1 MKAGKIL
8 LGAAAFTCALFMCT
22 AGGPDGLSLVLNA
35 YSAEKTGVAVNET
48 SFPDTAFRKYVSESI
63 DRDGNSLLSADEIRA
78 VKSVSVSGMKIE
90 SLAGIEYFT
99 EITSLICQDNL
110 LTELDVS
117 SNKALVS
124 LSASGNMLSEIDLSR
139 NTKLENLDLGMTS
152 KDGVT
157 YGNDLTELDLSKN
170 RKLKNLSCVSNR
182 LKTLDLSGCP
192 KMEIVKCSY
201 NRLTELNVVGC
212 GSLRQLE
219 CFSNNL
225 KQLDLSGN
233 PELTGLYCS
242 DNKLTSLD
250 LRSNTSLKTLFCRY
264 NYIYR
269 ESKLKLY
276 DKSAMTSCDYSLQY
290 YSGYKSYVTDVNM
303 QYDKIITGTPTDIFT
318 LGTGIT
324 GTPSADAVSKAGSI
338 EFVCKYADSFT
349 FSVSGSPELSVDGS
363 NRLTAKK
370 AGKYEF
376 TLTVKKGNA
385 DGTDLV
391 KKFTVSAVDKADH
404 TEHEYEWKC
413 DRSNESVHYRQ
424 CFCGDRT
431 VSEPHEYG
439 NRIYQI
445 TDRNGKLYNYRAC
458 KICRYAYRTGE
469 STVLKNAASGITI
482 ASLDGTIAS
491 GLRLAADKTDLSEI
505 KAAGAVC
512 AYDIYFTD
520 GSSRVKPG
528 CTFKVTVPLPKGIDG
543 TKASVLRKKTDG
555 SFRDMSAEYSS
566 EDGTVSFNA
575 SVSGVYIITVDTSP
589 DSKKPNGGSDKD
601 TERKFDVNDLIIM
614 REALSEDNADACD
627 DLTDLNGDG
636 KIDNKDLILLKARLS

>member
-1 MKAGKIL
+1 MKSGKIL
-8 LGAAAFTCALFMCT
+8 LGAAAFTCALFVCT
-22 AGGPDGLSLVLNA
+22 AGGYGCFIPVLNA
-35 YSAEKTGVAVNET
+35 SSAEKAGVAVNGT
-48 SFPDTAFRKYVSESI
+48 NFPDPAFRAYVSSSI
-63 DRDGNSLLSADEIRA
+63 DTDGNSLLSANEIKA

-90 SLAGIEYFT
+90 SLEGIEYFT
-99 EITSLICQDNL
+99 ELTSLICQDNL
-110 LTELDVS
+110 LTKLDVS
-117 SNKALVS
+117 SNKALTA

-139 NTKLENLDLGMTS
+139 NTRLENLDLGMTS

-170 RKLKNLSCVSNR
+170 RNLKNLTCVSNR
-182 LKTLDLSGCP
+182 LKKLDLSGCP
-192 KMEIVKCSY
+192 KMEIVKCSD
-201 NRLTELNVVGC
+201 NKLSELNVTGC
-212 GSLRQLE
+212 GKLRQLE

-233 PELTGLYCS
+233 PELVGLYCS

-264 NYIYR
+264 NYINR

-276 DKSAMTSCDYSLQY
+276 DKSAMSTCDYSLQY
-290 YSGYKSYVTDVNM
+290 YSGYKSYVTDVNV
-303 QYDKIITGTPTDIFT
+303 QYTKIIAGTPTDIFT
-318 LGTGIT
+318 VGTGIT
-324 GTPSADAVSKAGSI
+324 GAPSADTVSKAGNI
-338 EFVCKYADSFT
+338 EFVYKYTDDFD
-349 FSVSGSPELSVDGS
+349 FLISGSPDLTLDNN

-391 KKFTVSAVDKADH
+391 KKFTVSAVDLADH

-413 DRSNESVHYRQ
+413 DKSAENVHYRQ

-431 VSEPHEYG
+431 ASEPHEYG

-445 TDRNGKLYNYRAC
+445 NDRNGKLYNYRAC
-458 KICRYAYRTGE
+458 TICRYAYRTGE
-469 STVLKNAASGITI
+469 SSVLKNAASGITV
-482 ASLDGTIAS
+482 ASLDGTIDS
-491 GLRLAADKTDLSEI
+491 GLRLAADKVSLSEI
-505 KAAGAVC
+505 KADGAVC

-520 GSSRVKPG
+520 GSSRIKPG
-528 CTFKVTVPLPKGIDG
+528 CKFKVTIPLPKGADG
-543 TKASVLRKKTDG
+543 TKAAVLRRKSDG

-575 SVSGVYIITVDTSP
+575 SVSGVYIIAVDTSA
-589 DSKKPNGGSDKD
+589 DSKDAKD
-601 TERKFDVNDLIIM
+601 TEQKFDVNDLIIM
-614 REALSEDNADACD
+614 REALAEDNTGARN